1 MTMQQINTGETRTDS
16 VDFAALLG
24 SGVTLS
30 SVTSVV
36 ADPDGDLEFG
46 TATIVGTS
54 VVFTVTG
61 VVVGKRYE
69 VTVTV
74 VTSSVET
81 LVEKAPTIAGM

>member
-1 MTMQQINTGETRTDS
+1 MTMQQVNTGETRTDS

-24 SGVTLS
+24 SSVTLS

-61 VVVGKRYE
+61 VVVGTRYLL
-69 VTVTV
+69 TATV
-74 VTSSVET
+74 VTSSGET
-81 LVEKAPTIAGM
+81 LVEYATIAAL